1 MTRDD
6 IIRMAREAGLEQTVS
21 IAPDGSSRIVSCPPI
36 EPLERF
42 ATLVAA
48 AEREACAEVCENG
61 TFLHDFSPEAVYS
74 RACARAIR
82 ARGLTS
88 LRRQLID
95 AGALQSDPA
104 GLKARGQ
111 V

>member
-6 IIRMAREAGLEQTVS
+6 IVQMAHLAGLVMPNGGATENQWR
-21 IAPDGSSRIVSCPPI
+21 G
-36 EPLERF
+36 LEIF
-42 ATLVAA
+42 ATLISGL
-48 AEREACAEVCENG
+48 EREACAKVCENG

-82 ARGLTS
+82 ARG
-88 LRRQLID
+88 
-95 AGALQSDPA
+95 
-104 GLKARGQ
+104 Q